1 MSLLHLQIYKTFSN
15 LPSGIFNKLW
25 VNLFRQSAVAVGG
38 GEEGFFGGEGEVV
51 GAAGDDGLAA
61 AAVFGLAAAFPL
73 GADMDERPAGHVIG
87 EVIAHQRQTAVDLS
101 EIADAQVVGFYPHQW
116 AETVG
121 ALLEGVEPQ
130 EVATQ
135 EVGGGER
142 GEEGRGAVDLA
153 EPLLHDGQ
161 HAVAHR
167 HAGQQEG
174 GAGQGASLREEDH
187 RGAPHQGEEAV
198 VRRGTALEH
207 RLRGPPEQSPQ
218 AAAVRQLLPR
228 DELCTGAAFGL
239 TGVRRPGD
247 HFSVAEVEGHSALF
261 QAAVEQQPHRF
272 LS

>member
-1 MSLLHLQIYKTFSN
+1 MPSIFPFFNVVYFFIICNCKDTKNILNTEIFFCSSYMLLLFSH
-15 LPSGIFNKLW
+15 
-25 VNLFRQSAVAVGG
+25 SAVGSGG

-73 GADMDERPAGHVIG
+73 GADMDERPAGHLIG
-87 EVIAHQRQTAVDLS
+87 EVIAHQRQSAFDLS
-101 EIADAQVVGFYPHQW
+101 EIADVQVVGFYPHQR

-130 EVATQ
+130 EVATL

-174 GAGQGASLREEDH
+174 GDGH
-187 RGAPHQGEEAV
+187 RND
-198 VRRGTALEH
+198 
-207 RLRGPPEQSPQ
+207 LRGENHRCAVHQRTETGIGGGGFVEQGLSGPFEGRPQ
-218 AAAVRQLLPR
+218 AAAVLLLLLG
-228 DELCTGAAFGL
+228 DEHRTVAPLGLMAF
-239 TGVRRPGD
+239 RR
-247 HFSVAEVEGHSALF
+247 A
-261 QAAVEQQPHRF
+261 
-272 LS
+272 

>member
-15 LPSGIFNKLW
+15 PPSGIFNKLW

-61 AAVFGLAAAFPL
+61 AAGFGLAAAFPL
-73 GADMDERPAGHVIG
+73 GADMDERPAGHLIG

-142 GEEGRGAVDLA
+142 GEEGRGAVDLV

-167 HAGQQEG
+167 HAGQQEC
-174 GAGQGASLREEDH
+174 GAGH
-187 RGAPHQGEEAV
+187 R
-198 VRRGTALEH
+198 TALRGENH
-207 RLRGPPEQSPQ
+207 RCAVHQRTETGIGGGGLVEQGLSGPFEGCPQ
-218 AAAVRQLLPR
+218 AAAVLLLLLG
-228 DELCTGAAFGL
+228 DEHRTVAPLGLMAF
-239 TGVRRPGD
+239 RR
-247 HFSVAEVEGHSALF
+247 A
-261 QAAVEQQPHRF
+261 
-272 LS
+272 